1 MLRRMRRNGIYLS
14 PDAGGSPGGGGVVAP
29 AGTWTPPQGEEWRS
43 ELPESL
49 REKPLPEIVKWGRS
63 AHDQMGAL
71 NNDLGRYKQDLTK
84 HQQDLQQ
91 WQTVANQYQGGVNE
105 WAKWYGEHIK
115 PHWNEFEAWR
125 NGQAKGG
132 QPAAPAV
139 AGQPTGDP
147 FKDWGTLEPQAQA
160 QAMAQY
166 LAQQSQQSYQG
177 FEKKFG
183 ETWQGYQKQLQD
195 YVGERERYL
204 TTYLRLWQQAWEA
217 KQKDPSLDIDKAV
230 QQAIQIMS
238 GQVDPFAMGVQ
249 LSTADRTRETYLAE
263 ARKQWEAEA
272 ATKLKN
278 QQISPPASAGTP
290 PVYKARPATA
300 GGTASLRERAA
311 EALAAKYGPGIF

>member
-1 MLRRMRRNGIYLS
+1 MAPEGV
-14 PDAGGSPGGGGVVAP
+14 GGGGGTGGAA
-29 AGTWTPPQGEEWRS
+29 AGAWTAPQGEEWRG

-49 REKPLPEIVKWGRS
+49 RDKPLPEIVKWGRS
-63 AHDQMGAL
+63 AHDQMGSL

-84 HQQDLQQ
+84 HQQDLQR
-91 WQTVANQYQGGVNE
+91 WQQAAGQYQGGVNE

-125 NGQAKGG
+125 AGQGKPGQPGTPAAAVG
-132 QPAAPAV
+132 QPA
-139 AGQPTGDP
+139 GTDP

-217 KQKDPSLDIDKAV
+217 KQKDPNLDIDKAV
-230 QQAIQIMS
+230 QQAIQVMS
-238 GQVDPFAMGVQ
+238 GQVDPFALGVQ
-249 LSTADRTRETYLAE
+249 LSTADRSKETYLAE
-263 ARKQWEAEA
+263 AKKQWEAEA
-272 ATKLKN
+272 ATKAQNL
-278 QQISPPASAGTP
+278 QITPPASSGTP
-290 PVYKARPATA
+290 PIYRAKPAGP

-311 EALAAKYGPGIF
+311 EALAAKYGAGIF